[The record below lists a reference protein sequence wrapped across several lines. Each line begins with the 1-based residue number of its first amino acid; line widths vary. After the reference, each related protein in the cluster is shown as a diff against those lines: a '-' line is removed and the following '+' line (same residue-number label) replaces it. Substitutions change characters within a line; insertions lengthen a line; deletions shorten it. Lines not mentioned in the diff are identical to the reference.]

1 MQFQSNACESIKI
14 GSLKARPSD
23 CRLRPCMTARPRQ
36 ACRAFSTSPSQP
48 SSPLSL
54 SLTYLSMPLLQKK
67 QAGSGSLGAGSE
79 SVWRHGGAC
88 RGRGLA
94 QAVGGWAGEQNQSQ
108 LSRRRKEEPPAA
120 SGGDP
125 SADSAD
131 SPARHQPP
139 PTVDTTHLTGPTQFH
154 TYILSQSYQFIE
166 GGTIVTVCS
175 RDSPIDE
182 PPAT

>member
-1 MQFQSNACESIKI
+1 MQFESNACESIKI

-79 SVWRHGGAC
+79 SVWWHGGAC

-108 LSRRRKEEPPAA
+108 LEPPAA
-120 SGGDP
+120 SGEWWW
-125 SADSAD
+125 
-131 SPARHQPP
+131 R
-139 PTVDTTHLTGPTQFH
+139 L
-154 TYILSQSYQFIE
+154 
-166 GGTIVTVCS
+166 VCS
-175 RDSPIDE
+175 ESDSPIE
-182 PPAT
+182 LPATYRRHRALHPPPYFPQNPLKMEQICFISLRNWNCKTNIYQMSEFPGY